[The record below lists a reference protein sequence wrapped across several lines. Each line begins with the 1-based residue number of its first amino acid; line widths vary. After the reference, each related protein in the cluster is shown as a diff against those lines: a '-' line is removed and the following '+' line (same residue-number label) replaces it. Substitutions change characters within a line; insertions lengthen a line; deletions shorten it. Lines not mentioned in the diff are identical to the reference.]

1 MFNPKKNLVRLLIG
15 LVIVVVLLFG
25 KGINLITDFLWFKSI
40 HFESVFLT
48 RLFTK
53 LSLFLPIWLFL
64 GLFLTIYF
72 RMIYKSYLAYPRLHD
87 VTVKKNPIKQ
97 YNALVGFA
105 IGAFFSL
112 VITNSLWLDFL
123 KMINGV
129 SFNQTDP
136 IYHLDISFYI
146 FVLPFLRTLMGL
158 LIVFLGLIILGTA
171 LLEFILINQRYP
183 NVMDITMETI
193 SNSLKGPFLRS
204 LFKKISY
211 LLAFCFLLLSGFYLT
226 NTFELLYSTRGVA
239 FGASYTDI
247 AVTLWSYRTYALL
260 AVVSAALTLFA
271 FHKNKLRLFALGPIM
286 IIVAGIVFS
295 VAGAIVQQLIVEPD
309 EISKETEYLKYNI
322 EFTQK
327 AYNLDAVDL
336 VEYPY
341 AEDLTQT
348 SIQKN
353 DETIKNIRI
362 NDARPLKQTFNQ
374 IQSIRLYY
382 DFYDIDVDRYKIN
395 GEYTQVFI
403 TPRELNQYKLDNKA
417 MTWLNQYLKYTHGYG
432 IVMSPVN
439 RVTDEGQPELLF
451 KNIPP
456 ITDTDLRI
464 TQPEIY
470 FGEQTE
476 KYIIVGSGEKEFDYP
491 SGSDNVETMY
501 SGSDGISLHGLNRL
515 LFAYKEQSLKL
526 LVSNNVTRDS
536 KIIINR
542 NIIERVN
549 AIAPFLKY
557 DSNPYIV
564 LNDMDGKLY
573 WIIDAYTDTPYY
585 PYSQRF
591 DFQEDSINYI
601 RNAVKV
607 VVDAYD
613 GTVHFYTFDDKDP
626 LILTYK
632 HIFPK
637 LFSDREDFPEGLEA
651 HARYP
656 QNLFDLQAS
665 VYQKYHVDN
674 PVVFYNGEDVWDLA
688 TEKYMDNVQTMASNY
703 VMFKIEDK
711 AEFALIMPYTPK
723 GKPNMTSLL
732 VARNDAP
739 HYGEVFLYRFPKD
752 KTVQGPIMIE
762 SRIDQDSLISP
773 QFTLWGQQGS
783 SVLRGNLI
791 VVPIESSL
799 LYVEPIYIQS
809 DNADSLPE
817 MKRVIIAYKD
827 QIVMESTLKAGLDQ
841 LFGNKQQQDLTLQ
854 TIETLIKQIDHK
866 FELTKESI
874 DELEQLL
881 EELKKQIK

>member
-1 MFNPKKNLVRLLIG
+1 MFNPKKNLIRLLIG
-15 LVIVVVLLFG
+15 LVIVVILIFG
-25 KGINLITDFLWFKSI
+25 KGIGLITDFMWFKSV

-53 LSLFLPIWLFL
+53 FALFIPIWLFL
-64 GLFLTIYF
+64 SLFLTIYF

-87 VTVKKNPIKQ
+87 VRVKENPVKK
-97 YNALVGFA
+97 YNALVGFV
-105 IGAFFSL
+105 IGALFAL

-123 KMINGV
+123 KMIHAV
-129 SFNQTDP
+129 SFSQPDP
-136 IYHLDISFYI
+136 IYNLDISFYI
-146 FVLPFLRTLMGL
+146 FVLPFLRILMGL
-158 LIVFLGLIILGTA
+158 LIVFLGMIILGTA
-171 LLEFILINQRYP
+171 LLEFILINQRYT
-183 NVMDITMETI
+183 NFMDITLDTI
-193 SNSLKGPFLRS
+193 ANSLKGPFLRS

-226 NTFELLYSTRGVA
+226 NTYELLYSTRGVA

-247 AVTLWSYRTYALL
+247 AVTLWSYRAYALL
-260 AVVSAALTLFA
+260 AVFSAVLTIIA
-271 FHKNKLRLFALGPIM
+271 FHKNKLRLFLAGPVM
-286 IIVAGIVFS
+286 LIVAGILFTIVGS
-295 VAGAIVQQLIVEPD
+295 VVQQLVVEPD
-309 EISKETEYLKYNI
+309 EISKETEYLNYNI
-322 EFTQK
+322 NFTQK
-327 AYNLDAVDL
+327 AYNLNAVDL

-341 AEDLTQT
+341 DENLTQK
-348 SIQKN
+348 SIETN

-362 NDARPLKQTFNQ
+362 NDSRPLKQTFNQ

-382 DFYDIDVDRYKIN
+382 DFYDIDVDRYHID

-456 ITDTDLRI
+456 ITDTNLQI
-464 TQPEIY
+464 TRPEIY
-470 FGEQTE
+470 FGEQTD
-476 KYIIVGSGEKEFDYP
+476 KYIITGSGEKEFDYP
-491 SGSDNVETMY
+491 SGSDNVEAVY
-501 SGSDGISLHGLNRL
+501 SGKAGITLHGINRL
-515 LFAYKEQSLKL
+515 LFAYREQSLKL
-526 LVSNNVTRDS
+526 LVSNNVTSDS
-536 KIIINR
+536 KIIIHR

-564 LNDMDGKLY
+564 LNDTDGKLY

-591 DFQEDSINYI
+591 NFQEEPVNYI
-601 RNAVKV
+601 RNSVKV

-613 GTVHFYTFDDKDP
+613 GSVHFYTFDDEDP
-626 LILTYK
+626 IILTYER
-632 HIFPK
+632 IFPE
-637 LFSDREDFPEGLEA
+637 LFSSRDDFPIGLES
-651 HARYP
+651 HTRYP

-688 TEKYMDNVQTMASNY
+688 TEKYMDNVQTMTSNY

-762 SRIDQDSLISP
+762 SRIDQDSVISP

-783 SVLRGNLI
+783 SILRGNLI

-817 MKRVIIAYKD
+817 MKRVIVAYKD
-827 QIVMESTLKAGLDQ
+827 QIVMETTLKEGLDR
-841 LFGNKQQQDLTLQ
+841 LFGNKEQPDSTLQ
-854 TIETLIKQIDHK
+854 TIETLIKQIDTK

-881 EELKKQIK
+881 EELKSQIE